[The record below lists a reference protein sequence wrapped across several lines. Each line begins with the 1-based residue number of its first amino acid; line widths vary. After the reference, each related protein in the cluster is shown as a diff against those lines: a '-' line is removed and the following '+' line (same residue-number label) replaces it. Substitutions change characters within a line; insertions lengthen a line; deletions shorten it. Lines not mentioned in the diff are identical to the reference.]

1 MHWEW
6 IVPVIAVVLWILSSV
21 IRTPEEPPRDL
32 RKRRM
37 PGGPQRP
44 PAPQPGQPPTEVDR
58 FLEEI
63 NALRR
68 RAAAEEQR
76 PGEPRESQSPP
87 PVAPPRPMRPIEER
101 RPVVKR
107 PPRPRPT
114 APPPSRPV
122 VLAPSPVMS
131 PPPLA
136 GAQVALAV
144 EVLDVLP
151 ASQASIPAIPIVA
164 GIAKDSPAVTQ
175 LLSLLRNPA
184 TLQTAV
190 LLQEVLG
197 QPRCHR
203 QRRSSR
209 R

>member
-21 IRTPEEPPRDL
+21 IRTPEEAPRDL

-44 PAPQPGQPPTEVDR
+44 PAPQPGKPPTEVDR

-63 NALRR
+63 NNLRR

-76 PGEPRESQSPP
+76 PGE
-87 PVAPPRPMRPIEER
+87 APQRPLRPAEER
-101 RPVVKR
+101 RPVAKR

-114 APPPSRPV
+114 APPPGRPV
-122 VLAPSPVMS
+122 VMMPPSSVV
-131 PPPLA
+131 PPPPPA
-136 GAQVALAV
+136 GATVALAV

-151 ASQASIPAIPIVA
+151 AAPASAPPIPIVA

-175 LLSLLRNPA
+175 LLSLLRTPA

-197 QPRCHR
+197 KPRCHR
-203 QRRSSR
+203 SR
-209 R
+209 RTPGR